1 MPTLEWIG
9 KEKVINHDKDVPFK
23 MLDAQYTFDE
33 KGKRDGVADS
43 DNMIIHGDNLLALK
57 ALLPRYQGKVKC
69 IYIDPPYNTG
79 NEGWVYNDKV
89 SDPQIKKWLGEVV
102 GKEGEDLS
110 RHDKWL
116 CMMYP
121 RLSLLKKLLS
131 EGGFV
136 IISIGYHELHNLI
149 SICKEVFANF
159 QIVTITVQTSGGKP
173 SGGFNYTHEYLIFI
187 VPYDFTANALGIWG
201 GNERTPFEGLTLST
215 FDKTQRP
222 NQTYPIFINKT
233 TGALSGVGLSL
244 QQQMNEGFYTGRKED
259 FVYDY
264 SIAPEGTSAVWPI
277 TAKGKECVW
286 RQIPDRVL
294 SDWEKGYI
302 KIVPNKNKTSENQ
315 FSVQYLPSGV
325 IKKIKNGE
333 LEIVGHE
340 PGVPTLCFGE
350 NKTVGGQI
358 PTIWDRKEFFTVN
371 GTKLLKAIF
380 PESDKVFDYP
390 KSFELISAV
399 IAALTNSNDI
409 VLDSFAGSGTTAH
422 AVLSL
427 NQKDN
432 GNRKF
437 ILVEMM
443 DYADSITAERVKRV
457 ICGYG
462 EGDKAVPGTGGSFTY
477 YELGETLFDED
488 GNLNAHVPAE
498 KIREYV
504 WYMETKLPLP
514 ILAVENADAND
525 NGAFLGVCNHTA
537 YYFHYDVGGATTLD
551 HDFLASV
558 KTVAESYVIY
568 ADACAVSEEF
578 LTKHR
583 ITFKK
588 IPRDIERL

>member
-1 MPTLEWIG
+1 MGMFWKGLKHDLMIIVRIKCGLGNQLFQYAAAYALSRRLKQPLQLECLPADQRPYRLDQLNVIAETIKNPEQIPWGIG
-9 KEKVINHDKDVPFK
+9 VINNKYV
-23 MLDAQYTFDE
+23 
-33 KGKRDGVADS
+33 KRV
-43 DNMIIHGDNLLALK
+43 M
-57 ALLPRYQGKVKC
+57 
-69 IYIDPPYNTG
+69 
-79 NEGWVYNDKV
+79 
-89 SDPQIKKWLGEVV
+89 
-102 GKEGEDLS
+102 
-110 RHDKWL
+110 
-116 CMMYP
+116 
-121 RLSLLKKLLS
+121 
-131 EGGFV
+131 
-136 IISIGYHELHNLI
+136 
-149 SICKEVFANF
+149 
-159 QIVTITVQTSGGKP
+159 
-173 SGGFNYTHEYLIFI
+173 
-187 VPYDFTANALGIWG
+187 
-201 GNERTPFEGLTLST
+201 
-215 FDKTQRP
+215 
-222 NQTYPIFINKT
+222 
-233 TGALSGVGLSL
+233 
-244 QQQMNEGFYTGRKED
+244 
-259 FVYDY
+259 
-264 SIAPEGTSAVWPI
+264 
-277 TAKGKECVW
+277 
-286 RQIPDRVL
+286 RVL
-294 SDWEKGYI
+294 HLQYCRLWNVAFLWETY
-302 KIVPNKNKTSENQ
+302 
-315 FSVQYLPSGV
+315 
-325 IKKIKNGE
+325 
-333 LEIVGHE
+333 
-340 PGVPTLCFGE
+340 
-350 NKTVGGQI
+350 
-358 PTIWDRKEFFTVN
+358 DRFIKEFFTVN